1 MELEICLFIDRN
13 EPLLREW
20 GTRREAVGIKESR
33 WQDANEP
40 EVRGELSEKLK

>member
-1 MELEICLFIDRN
+1 MELETCLFIDMK

-20 GTRREAVGIKESR
+20 GTRREVVGIKESR

-40 EVRGELSEKLK
+40 EVCGELLEKLK